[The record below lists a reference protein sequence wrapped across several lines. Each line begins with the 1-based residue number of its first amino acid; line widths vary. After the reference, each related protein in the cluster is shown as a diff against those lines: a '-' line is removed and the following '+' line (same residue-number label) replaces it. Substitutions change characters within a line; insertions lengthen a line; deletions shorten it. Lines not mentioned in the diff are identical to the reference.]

1 MTATTQGRRGLL
13 VCGAFIVILG
23 GVGLRIAAAT
33 TNLWHDEVWSLWLLH
48 GVRSPTEI
56 LTAVHHDNNHPVN
69 SLFLYVIGERGSW
82 LVYRLLSIAAGGG
95 AIRGMAAGRLTIR
108 GMAARSSV
116 VHGFRR

>member
-1 MTATTQGRRGLL
+1 MSERRSAGGDAVTATTQGRRGLL

-95 AIRGMAAGRLTIR
+95 AILLAGIIAGSWGT
-108 GMAARSSV
+108 
-116 VHGFRR
+116 